1 MSRSRRAGGA
11 RGRGA
16 ASPERTEGAA
26 PGAGARSGEARPS
39 RLGGLFRGAAVP
51 SPLPPLRA
59 CLARG
64 FVAVGAQPSLLVPAL
79 TLVPAGWFA
88 LVAAGLQ
95 GPPGRM
101 VGLLA
106 IPPVS
111 TYFDSLNAV
120 ALFGFPAGLW
130 AAVPMVLVRALV
142 LALLTGLVLESLE
155 AGRVSR
161 AGLRRGLR
169 AWPTTALAGLLGLG
183 LMVLASA
190 ILPFLG
196 PGFGFLGSILTL
208 VAAVFLFGY
217 APAVAARGGAGVVEN
232 IRRSVRGAMLP
243 GSRQFLFSML
253 YVFVSLPLMV
263 AFAPEGS
270 TITVNPAFGTWVYA
284 LVAAFVHLGFLGAF
298 AFRWLAAEPLLPE
311 RPAPIVAAGGRERR
325 PRHEP

>member
-1 MSRSRRAGGA
+1 MSGSRRG
-11 RGRGA
+11 
-16 ASPERTEGAA
+16 
-26 PGAGARSGEARPS
+26 GAGARGPAGRSGPDPSGEGRPS
-39 RLGGLFRGAAVP
+39 LLGGLFRGAAVP

-64 FVAVGAQPSLLVPAL
+64 FVAVGAQPALLVPAL
-79 TLVPAGWFA
+79 ALVPAAWFA

-101 VGLLA
+101 VALLA

-130 AAVPMVLVRALV
+130 AAVPAVLVRALV
-142 LALLTGLVLESLE
+142 LALLAGLVVESLE
-155 AGRVSR
+155 AGRVSP

-169 AWPTTALAGLLGLG
+169 AWPTVALAGLLGLG
-183 LMVLASA
+183 LMVLGSA

-217 APAVAARGGAGVVEN
+217 APAAAVRGGAGAVEN
-232 IRRSVRGAMLP
+232 IRRSVRAAMLP
-243 GSRQFLFSML
+243 GSRHFLLSML

-263 AFAPEGS
+263 ALAPEGS
-270 TITVNPAFGTWVYA
+270 TVTVNPAFGTWVYA
-284 LVAAFVHLGFLGAF
+284 LVAALVHLGFLGAL

-311 RPAPIVAAGGRERR
+311 QPAAAPRGRERR
-325 PRHEP
+325 PGGGGRGRRRW